1 MHKNNEIKY
10 NRKKTKEVKVG
21 NLFIGN
27 HNPIIIQS
35 MTNTHAHDTKS
46 TIKQIL
52 ELEKEGCEIIRVT
65 VPDMICANNLSE
77 IIKNINIPLVADIHF
92 DYKLAIKS
100 AEMGVSK
107 LRLNPG
113 NIGNRD
119 KVLEVVK
126 VAKERNIPIRIGVNG
141 GSLSR
146 NIADKFGGSTPAA
159 LVYSAMEHVH
169 ILEDLNFENI
179 IISIK
184 SSNIEKTLE
193 SYELLSKEV
202 DYPLHVG
209 ITEAGGRL
217 SGIIKSSSGL
227 GSILSRGIGDTIR
240 VSLTDNPIEEIKTA
254 KILLQSMGLRKFG
267 TEIISCPTCGRTE
280 VDLISISTK
289 IEDELSAI
297 NKDLTVAIMGCVVNG
312 PGEAK
317 EADIGVACKKGG
329 AVLFKKGE
337 VVCNLKEDKIV
348 ETLLNEIKN
357 M

>member
-1 MHKNNEIKY
+1 MSENNKIKY
-10 NRKKTKEVKVG
+10 NRKKTKKIMVG
-21 NLFIGN
+21 NIPIGN
-27 HNPIIIQS
+27 NNPIIIQS
-35 MTNTHAHDTKS
+35 MTNTYTYDTKA
-46 TIKQIL
+46 TINQIL
-52 ELEKEGCEIIRVT
+52 QLEDEGCELIRVT
-65 VPDMICANNLSE
+65 VPDMRCVNALSE

-100 AEMGVSK
+100 AEMGVAK

-126 VAKERNIPIRIGVNG
+126 VATERNIPIRIGVNG
-141 GSLSR
+141 GSLRKEIS
-146 NIADKFGGSTPAA
+146 DKFGGATPEA
-159 LVYSAMEHVH
+159 LVYSAMEHIQ
-169 ILEDLNFENI
+169 ILEDLNFDNI
-179 IISIK
+179 IVSIK
-184 SSNIEKTLE
+184 SSNVEKTLK
-193 SYELLSKEV
+193 SYELLSEKV
-202 DYPLHVG
+202 NYPLHVG

-217 SGIIKSSSGL
+217 SGIIKSSAGL

-240 VSLTDNPIEEIKTA
+240 ISLTDDPLEEIKTA
-254 KILLQSMGLRKFG
+254 KILLQSLGLRKFG

-289 IEDELSAI
+289 IEESLSKI

-317 EADIGVACKKGG
+317 DADIGVACKKGG

-337 VVCNLKEDKIV
+337 IVCNLKEEEIV
-348 ETLLNEIKN
+348 NTLLNEIDK